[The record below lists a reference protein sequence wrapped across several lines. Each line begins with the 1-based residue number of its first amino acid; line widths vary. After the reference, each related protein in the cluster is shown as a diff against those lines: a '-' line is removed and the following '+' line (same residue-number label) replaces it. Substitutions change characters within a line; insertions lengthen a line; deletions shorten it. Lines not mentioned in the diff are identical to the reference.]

1 MRAGRGVT
9 VFVASKVFWAVFNP
23 GNLLLA
29 GLCLGAGTLIALWEW
44 ARRVGRGLL
53 ILFPAPAES

>member
-1 MRAGRGVT
+1 MIL
-9 VFVASKVFWAVFNP
+9 VASKVFWAVFDP

-29 GLCLGAGTLIALWEW
+29 GLCLGAGGLIAPGEW

-53 ILFPAPAES
+53 VPVAVAASVIV